1 MDDELTWDICGRI
14 KAEGKLENCVKEGR
28 GRMKMG
34 GEKQCLKP
42 RATLEFTSNGKEKK
56 RFTHKQ
62 VNAHTHTHYTCL
74 MLRSVCMLGHTDW
87 VLQVLFTHACM
98 ACHYA
103 MKKALMGWFQ
113 RALPALSA
121 SKSALRSLCNF
132 PSLSSAQ
139 VILWWAIVPFSPSF
153 PLILNPAACL
163 SFTPHFVSVLDNSLA
178 TLKLCC
184 INNNCWL
191 NKQKNKT
198 RSW

>member
-1 MDDELTWDICGRI
+1 M
-14 KAEGKLENCVKEGR
+14 GK
-28 GRMKMG
+28 
-34 GEKQCLKP
+34 
-42 RATLEFTSNGKEKK
+42 KK
-56 RFTHKQ
+56 SALHINKYM
-62 VNAHTHTHYTCL
+62 HTHTHYTCL

-98 ACHYA
+98 ARHYA

-153 PLILNPAACL
+153 SLIRNPAACL
-163 SFTPHFVSVLDNSLA
+163 SFPAHFVSVLDNSLA

-191 NKQKNKT
+191 NKQKKQNT
-198 RSW
+198 LLIAIQS